1 MLLIEDIPTTM
12 LGTASTRAFLI
23 ALQFVPVIIVQLF
36 TVPNISEGENPD
48 LAINDVGDTVRITG
62 VIDIPCFVLRGLAIN
77 VVMVVKEKDVGIPL
91 RDAPRRFLW
100 RNLLPEI
107 RENSRAFGDILRGEH
122 ALTVYAGFSNA
133 EPNRHGCPPCA
144 FLVLL
149 WDIPTSMP
157 LL

>member
-91 RDAPRRFLW
+91 RDATCRFLW
-100 RNLLPEI
+100 GNLLPEI
-107 RENSRAFGDILRGEH
+107 RENPPAFGDILRGENT
-122 ALTVYAGFSNA
+122 LTVYAGFSDA
-133 EPNRHGCPPCA
+133 EPNRHGRPPCA
-144 FLVLL
+144 LRAWLR
-149 WDIPTSMP
+149 DIPR
-157 LL
+157 